1 MYIKFLNTVRSKQI
15 NMHLFTNEI
24 LQQIVEH
31 IVVPNLMTTELDEKI
46 FEDNPLDY
54 IRKDKYIEGSDQEKE

>member
-1 MYIKFLNTVRSKQI
+1 
-15 NMHLFTNEI
+15 MHLFTNEI